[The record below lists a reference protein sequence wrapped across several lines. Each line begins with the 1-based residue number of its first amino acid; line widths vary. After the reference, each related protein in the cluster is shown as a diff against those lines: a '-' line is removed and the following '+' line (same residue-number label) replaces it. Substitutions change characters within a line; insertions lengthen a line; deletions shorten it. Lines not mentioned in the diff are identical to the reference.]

1 MLMAIFLNSLTL
13 QYFLDISH
21 GEVPQRP
28 NGTDSKSAGAIAH
41 EGSNPSL
48 SAIILNTTRRVVFR
62 IIGREVFEP
71 EEINKSGFGKLAG
84 MNNVV
89 EQKWQ
94 YVNNAIW

>member
-1 MLMAIFLNSLTL
+1 
-13 QYFLDISH
+13 
-21 GEVPQRP
+21 
-28 NGTDSKSAGAIAH
+28 
-41 EGSNPSL
+41 
-48 SAIILNTTRRVVFR
+48 VVFR